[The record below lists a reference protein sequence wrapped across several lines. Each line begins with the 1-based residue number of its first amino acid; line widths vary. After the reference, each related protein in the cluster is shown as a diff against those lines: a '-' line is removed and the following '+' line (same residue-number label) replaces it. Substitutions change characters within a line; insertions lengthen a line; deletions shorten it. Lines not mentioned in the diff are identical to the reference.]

1 MIETGWVKNPNAP
14 NAITPDIKEIFDAEA
29 KHGCAIGP
37 HRPVSMEPIEPSQPL
52 LSILIPTVI
61 SRHKKCNELLAC
73 LYAQRDAL
81 PMKDRVEILT
91 LSDNGEM
98 MVGEKR
104 NKLLEMANGEY
115 LCFFD
120 DDDTPFGNYL
130 VKIIEALETRPDVVG
145 ITIFWT
151 DNIFQSVRLLL
162 RSLDYHQYHWL
173 VKSDTVTCGRPAHLN
188 PTRSSIAKS
197 VKFPENMTAGEDA
210 AWSAVVAGKL
220 KTCVN
225 IDAPIYYYN
234 WSATGTITQ
243 RPGAREAIRAALPE
257 GHQYAFRDGKIVELD
272 KRGVVVQK

>member
-14 NAITPDIKEIFDAEA
+14 TPDGKELIVGTPSSHVDSQHENQAN
-29 KHGCAIGP
+29 
-37 HRPVSMEPIEPSQPL
+37 EPKERNKPL
-52 LSILIPTVI
+52 LSILIPTVY
-61 SRHKKCNELLAC
+61 SREKKWKELVNALE
-73 LYAQRDAL
+73 AQQMAL
-81 PMKDRVEILT
+81 PMPDRVEIVT
-91 LSDNGEM
+91 LKDNGEM

-104 NKLLEMANGEY
+104 NRLLEMAKGEY

-151 DNIFQSVRLLL
+151 DNIFDSVRLLI
-162 RSLDYHQYHWL
+162 RSLDYQQYHWL
-173 VKSDTVTCGRPAHLN
+173 VKSDAVTCGRPAHLN

-210 AWSAVVAGKL
+210 AWSAIVAGKL

-225 IDAPIYYYN
+225 IDVPIYYYN
-234 WSATGTITQ
+234 FQKEGTITQ
-243 RPGAREAIRAALPE
+243 RPGAREAMRAALPE
-257 GHQYAFRDGKIVELD
+257 GHQYAMRDGKIVELD
-272 KRGVVVQK
+272 RHGVVVVKS

>member
-1 MIETGWVKNPNAP
+1 MITTGWASNPLVW
-14 NAITPDIKEIFDAEA
+14 
-29 KHGCAIGP
+29 
-37 HRPVSMEPIEPSQPL
+37 RPMPRAL
-52 LSILIPTVI
+52 LSVLIPTVV
-61 SRHKKCNELLAC
+61 SRRRKFDELMAMLN
-73 LYAQRDAL
+73 AQRDAL
-81 PMKDRVEILT
+81 PMPDRVEILT

-104 NKLLEMANGEY
+104 NRLLEMATGEY

-151 DNIFQSVRLLL
+151 DNIFDSVRLLI

-188 PTRSSIAKS
+188 PTRADIAKS
-197 VKFPENMTAGEDA
+197 VKFPEDMTAGEDA

-225 IDAPIYYYN
+225 IDVPIYYYN
-234 WSATGTITQ
+234 FQKDGTITQ
-243 RPGAREAIRAALPE
+243 RPGAREAMRAALPE
-257 GHQYAFRDGKIVELD
+257 GHQRAFRDGKIVELD
-272 KRGVVVQK
+272 RQGKVVVRGYNSVEVPLAQVEARLD